1 VRAALVRLPG
11 SSMSAA
17 ASPTAA
23 GIDFPSLTIPWTSQV
38 NVTSVQIPIT
48 QIRLVRAGGSFDD
61 PQLYECPAP
70 TAAGCLV
77 ELNGPALQNLL
88 GTAPVATKVGTY
100 DRVAIGYCK
109 EPVITGY
116 RLFATATAIIGGTTY
131 YTRTT
136 GTLGTT
142 GPAEPVFIDFTG
154 CASEYPISPP
164 LVIAD
169 SLVAILEL
177 RLYFDMFNIATAVL
191 PSPQAD
197 NIFVGGPCTARPVP
211 GTPFVCVS
219 SAVPVAVVGT
229 IPPVIE
235 YYRVNNTATIGL
247 VFDATTD
254 LWYGGYVRRFMVE
267 DQPWNLSIG
276 EAFFA
281 SMTSTG
287 GGTYR
292 LVQTGSTFGSIGTVF
307 PAWQRATHTGT
318 MTRVG
323 GSTAPYSAVR
333 LP

>member
-1 VRAALVRLPG
+1 
-11 SSMSAA
+11 MSAV
-17 ASPTAA
+17 ASPTAG
-23 GIDFPSLTIPWTSQV
+23 GIDFPSVTIPWTSQV

-48 QIRLVRAGGSFDD
+48 EIRLIPVSGDAPG
-61 PQLYECPAP
+61 LYVCPAP
-70 TAAGCLV
+70 TAEGCLV

-88 GTAPVATKVGTY
+88 GTAPVAVNVGTY
-100 DRVAIGYCK
+100 DRVAIQYCK

-116 RLFATATAIIGGTTY
+116 RLFATGTAIIGGATY

-154 CASEYPISPP
+154 CTSEYPISPP

-219 SAVPVAVVGT
+219 SAVPIAVVGT
-229 IPPVIE
+229 TPPVIE
-235 YYRVNNTATIGL
+235 HYRVNDGATIGL
-247 VFDATTD
+247 VFDAGTD

-267 DQPWNLSIG
+267 DQPWNLTLG

-281 SMTSTG
+281 SLTSNG
-287 GGTYR
+287 DGTYR

-307 PAWQRATHTGT
+307 SAWRRATHAGT
-318 MTRVG
+318 ITYVG

>member
-1 VRAALVRLPG
+1 
-11 SSMSAA
+11 MSAA

-23 GIDFPSLTIPWTSQV
+23 GIDFPSITIPWTSQV

-48 QIRLVRAGGSFDD
+48 QIRLVRVGGSFDD
-61 PQLYECPAP
+61 PQLYACPAP

-88 GTAPVATKVGTY
+88 GTAPVAVKVGTY
-100 DRVAIGYCK
+100 DRVAIDYCK
-109 EPVITGY
+109 EGASSEY
-116 RLFATATAIIGGTTY
+116 RLFATATAIIGGATY
-131 YTRTT
+131 YTRAA

-142 GPAEPVFIDFTG
+142 GPAEPVFIDHTG
-154 CASEYPISPP
+154 CTSEYPISPP

-191 PSPQAD
+191 PSPQA
-197 NIFVGGPCTARPVP
+197 NLIFVGGPCTARPVP
-211 GTPFVCVS
+211 STPFVCVS

-229 IPPVIE
+229 TPPVRE
-235 YYRVNNTATIGL
+235 YYRVNGGVTFGL

-254 LWYGGYVRRFMVE
+254 LWYGGYLRRFMVE
-267 DQPWNLSIG
+267 DQPWTLNIG
-276 EAFFA
+276 ADGFFA
-281 SMTSTG
+281 SLTSNG
-287 GGTYR
+287 DGSYR
-292 LVQTGSTFGSIGTVF
+292 LAQNGSTAGSIGSVF
-307 PAWQRATHTGT
+307 SPWRRATHGGT
-318 MTRVG
+318 VTYVG

>member
-1 VRAALVRLPG
+1 MRAALVRLPG
-11 SSMSAA
+11 GSLSAP
-17 ASPTAA
+17 ASPTVA
-23 GIDFPSLTIPWTSQV
+23 GMDFPSITIPWTSEV
-38 NVTSVQIPIT
+38 NVSSVRMPIAEINLVPTSGEFV
-48 QIRLVRAGGSFDD
+48 RL
-61 PQLYECPAP
+61 YNCPGP
-70 TAAGCLV
+70 TAAECLV

-136 GTLGTT
+136 GTLGST

-154 CASEYPISPP
+154 CTSEYPISPP
-164 LVIAD
+164 LVITD
-169 SLVAILEL
+169 SLVATLEL

-191 PSPQAD
+191 PSPQAN
-197 NIFVGGPCTARPVP
+197 NIFVGGPCTARPVA

-229 IPPVIE
+229 TPPVIE
-235 YYRVNNTATIGL
+235 HYRVDVGATFGL

-267 DQPWNLSIG
+267 DQPWNLTIG
-276 EAFFA
+276 EAFF
-281 SMTSTG
+281 SSLTSNG
-287 GGTYR
+287 DGTYR
-292 LVQTGSTFGSIGTVF
+292 LVQSGSTFGSIGAVF
-307 PAWQRATHTGT
+307 PAWRRATHTGT
-318 MTRVG
+318 FTRG